1 MMINRRNFLAHAG
14 AVSLAGIGATL
25 SSVRDVQA
33 ADYKA
38 LVVVFLSGGFDG
50 NNVLVPLD
58 AAYNDYA
65 KARPSLALPKDSL
78 IRLSGS
84 YIGHQFGLSPANR
97 PLVDLFDQKRLA
109 VVANTGALIQPT
121 TMAQFKNNAVKLPPF
136 LGSHAEQE
144 QWIQGWMG
152 DENTTGWGGRTMD
165 IMPAELKNMQP
176 LVAMANDYTAVLSAS
191 TSLSL
196 ANSGSGSRWGEAELS
211 DANNLA
217 RQRVEWASRL
227 QSGNVYDYEFS
238 RSLRAAYNDT
248 VIFAKGQA
256 NGTNPSGNFPNAQIG
271 RDLRY
276 LAKHLSYSKQAGARR
291 QIYLV
296 QDGGYDTH
304 ADQLST
310 STTMPGL
317 EMKLSDVSSSL
328 SAFDQSIQSYGMNND
343 VITVVMSEF
352 GRTLDPASG
361 IGSDHAW
368 GNHWFALGGPVKG
381 GTIYGSTFPTL
392 QTGGPDD
399 ASFWQPYRGQWIPQF
414 SSDQFMADLVQWL
427 GLTPAQAVAVMPNLA
442 NFPKKTIG
450 YI

>member
-1 MMINRRNFLAHAG
+1 MMNRRNFLTHAG

-25 SSVRDVQA
+25 GAIKDVQA

-58 AAYNDYA
+58 GAYNDYA

-78 IRLSGS
+78 VRLSGS
-84 YIGHQFGLSPANR
+84 HIGHQFGLSPANR
-97 PLVDLFDQKRLA
+97 ALADLFEQKRLG
-109 VVANTGALIQPT
+109 VIANAGALVQPT
-121 TMAQFKNNAVKLPPF
+121 SMAQFKNNAVKLPPF

-152 DENTTGWGGRTMD
+152 DENTTGWGGRAMD
-165 IMPAELKNMQP
+165 LMAADMKNFQP
-176 LVAMANDYTAVLSAS
+176 LVAMARDYTAVVSNN
-191 TSLSL
+191 TNLSL
-196 ANSGSGSRWGEAELS
+196 ANSGSGSRWGYAELS
-211 DANNLA
+211 DPTSVA
-217 RQRVEWASRL
+217 RQRVEWASRM
-227 QSGNVYDYEFS
+227 QSGNAYDSEFS
-238 RSLRAAYNDT
+238 RSLRAAYTDT
-248 VIFAKGQA
+248 VVFAQGQKSGA
-256 NGTNPSGNFPNAQIG
+256 EPAGTFPDVQVG

-276 LAKHLSYSKQAGARR
+276 LARHLAYAKQAGARR

-317 EMKLSDVSSSL
+317 EMRIGDVANSL
-328 SAFDQSIQSYGMNND
+328 SAFDKSVQAYGMNND

-352 GRTLDPASG
+352 GRTLDPAAG

-381 GTIYGSTFPTL
+381 GVVYGNTFPTL
-392 QTGGPDD
+392 QTGGVDD

-414 SSDQFMADLVQWL
+414 SSDQFLGDLVGWL
-427 GLTPAQAVAVMPNLA
+427 GLTPAQALAVMPNLA
-442 NFPKKTIG
+442 NFSSKTIG

>member
-1 MMINRRNFLAHAG
+1 MINRRSFLNHAG
-14 AVSLAGIGATL
+14 AVSLAGIAATL
-25 SSVRDVQA
+25 GSIKEVQA

-65 KARPSLALPKDSL
+65 KARPSLALPKDGFVK
-78 IRLSGS
+78 LSGS
-84 YIGHQFGLSPANR
+84 HIGHQFGLSPANR
-97 PLVDLFDQKRLA
+97 ALADLFEQKRMA
-109 VVANTGALIQPT
+109 VVANVGALVQPT
-121 TMAQFKNNAVKLPPF
+121 TMSQFKNNAVKLPPF

-165 IMPAELKNMQP
+165 VMTAEMKNFQP
-176 LVAMANDYTAVLSAS
+176 LVAMARDYTAVVSNS

-196 ANSGSGSRWGEAELS
+196 ANSGSGSRWGGAELS
-211 DANNLA
+211 DPNNLA

-227 QSGNVYDYEFS
+227 QSGNAYDNEFS

-248 VIFAKGQA
+248 VVFAKGQSYGA
-256 NGTNPSGNFPNAQIG
+256 APVGNFPDVQVG

-276 LAKHLSYSKQAGARR
+276 LARHLAYAKQAGARR

-304 ADQLST
+304 TDQLST
-310 STTMPGL
+310 STSMPGL
-317 EMKLSDVSSSL
+317 EMRIGDVANSL
-328 SAFDQSIQSYGMNND
+328 SAFDSSIQSYGMNND

-352 GRTLDPASG
+352 GRTLDPAAG
-361 IGSDHAW
+361 AGSDHAW

-381 GTIYGSTFPTL
+381 GAIYGSTFPTL
-392 QTGGPDD
+392 QTGGVDD

-427 GLTPAQAVAVMPNLA
+427 GLTPAQALAVMPNLA
-442 NFPKKTIG
+442 NFPSKTIG
-450 YI
+450 FI

>member
-1 MMINRRNFLAHAG
+1 
-14 AVSLAGIGATL
+14 
-25 SSVRDVQA
+25 
-33 ADYKA
+33 

-50 NNVLVPLD
+50 NNILVPLD
-58 AAYNDYA
+58 SAYNDYA

-78 IRLSGS
+78 VKLSGS

-97 PLVDLFDQKRLA
+97 VLADLFEQKRLG
-109 VVANTGALIQPT
+109 VIANVGALIQPT
-121 TMAQFKNNAVKLPPF
+121 TMTQFKNNSVKLPPF

-152 DENTTGWGGRTMD
+152 DEDTSGWGGRAMD
-165 IMPAELKNMQP
+165 SLPPELKNLQP
-176 LVAMANDYTAVLSAS
+176 LVAMARDYTAVVGNN

-196 ANSGSGSRWGEAELS
+196 ANSGSGSRWGSAELS
-211 DANNLA
+211 DPTNVA

-227 QSGNVYDYEFS
+227 QSGNAYDYEFS

-248 VIFAKGQA
+248 VIFAQGQKYGSEPA
-256 NGTNPSGNFPNAQIG
+256 GTFPDAQVG
-271 RDLRY
+271 RDMRY
-276 LAKHLSYSKQAGARR
+276 LARHLAYSKQAGARR

-310 STTMPGL
+310 STNMPGL
-317 EMKLSDVSSSL
+317 EMKIGDVASSL
-328 SAFDQSIQSYGMNND
+328 SAFDKSIQAYGMNND

-352 GRTLDPASG
+352 GRTLDPAAG

-392 QTGGPDD
+392 QTGGVDD
-399 ASFWQPYRGQWIPQF
+399 ASFWQPYRGQWIPQY
-414 SSDQFMADLVQWL
+414 SSDQFMGDLVQWL
-427 GLTPAQAVAVMPNLA
+427 GLTPAQALAVMPNLT
-442 NFPKKTIG
+442 NFSQRTIG
-450 YI
+450 FI

>member
-1 MMINRRNFLAHAG
+1 MINRRNFLAHTG
-14 AVSLAGIGATL
+14 AVSLAGIAATL
-25 SSVRDVQA
+25 GSIRDVQA

-78 IRLSGS
+78 VKLSGS

-97 PLVDLFDQKRLA
+97 VLADLFEQKRLG
-109 VVANTGALIQPT
+109 VIANVGALIQPT
-121 TMAQFKNNAVKLPPF
+121 TMTQFKNNSVKLPPF

-152 DENTTGWGGRTMD
+152 DENTSGWGGRAMD
-165 IMPAELKNMQP
+165 SLPPELKNLQP
-176 LVAMANDYTAVLSAS
+176 LVAMARDYTAVVGNN

-196 ANSGSGSRWGEAELS
+196 ANSGSGSRWGSAELS
-211 DANNLA
+211 DPSNVA

-227 QSGNVYDYEFS
+227 QSGNAYDFEFS

-248 VIFAKGQA
+248 VIFAQGQKYGSEPA
-256 NGTNPSGNFPNAQIG
+256 GTFPDAQVG

-276 LAKHLSYSKQAGARR
+276 LARHLAYSKQAGARR

-310 STTMPGL
+310 RTNMPGL
-317 EMKLSDVSSSL
+317 EMKIGDVASSL
-328 SAFDQSIQSYGMNND
+328 SAFDKSIQAYGMNND

-352 GRTLDPASG
+352 GRTLDPAAG
-361 IGSDHAW
+361 GGSDHAW

-381 GTIYGSTFPTL
+381 GAIYGNTFPTL
-392 QTGGPDD
+392 QTGGADD
-399 ASFWQPYRGQWIPQF
+399 ASFWRPYRGQWLPQF
-414 SSDQFMADLVQWL
+414 SSDQFMGDLVGWL
-427 GLTPAQAVAVMPNLA
+427 GLTPAQALAVMPNLA
-442 NFPKKTIG
+442 NFPQKTIG

>member
-1 MMINRRNFLAHAG
+1 MMNRRNFLTHAG

-25 SSVRDVQA
+25 GAIRNVEA

-78 IRLSGS
+78 VRLSGS
-84 YIGHQFGLSPANR
+84 YMGHQFGLSPANR
-97 PLVDLFDQKRLA
+97 ALADLFEQKRLA
-109 VVANTGALIQPT
+109 VIANAGALIQPT
-121 TMAQFKNNAVKLPPF
+121 TMTQFKNNSVKLPPF

-152 DENTTGWGGRTMD
+152 DENTSGWGGRTMD
-165 IMPAELKNMQP
+165 TMSSEMKGFQP
-176 LVAMANDYTAVLSAS
+176 LVAMARDYTAVVSNS
-191 TSLSL
+191 TTLSL
-196 ANSGSGSRWGEAELS
+196 ANSGSGSRWGDAELS
-211 DANNLA
+211 DPNSVA

-227 QSGNVYDYEFS
+227 QSSSVYDYEFS

-248 VIFAKGQA
+248 VVFAQGQA
-256 NGTNPSGNFPNAQIG
+256 AGVAPSGNFPDVQVG

-276 LAKHLSYSKQAGARR
+276 LARHLSYAKQVGARR

-296 QDGGYDTH
+296 QDSGYDTH

-310 STTMPGL
+310 STSMPGL
-317 EMKLSDVSSSL
+317 EMRIGDVANSL
-328 SAFDQSIQSYGMNND
+328 SAFDKSVQSYGMNND

-352 GRTLDPASG
+352 GRTLDPAAG

-392 QTGGPDD
+392 QTGGVDD

-414 SSDQFMADLVQWL
+414 SSDQFMGDLVQWL
-427 GLTPAQAVAVMPNLA
+427 GLSPAQALAVMPNLA
-442 NFPKKTIG
+442 NFANKTIG
-450 YI
+450 FI

>member
-1 MMINRRNFLAHAG
+1 MMDRRNFLIHSG
-14 AVSLAGIGATL
+14 AVSLAGIAATL
-25 SSVRDVQA
+25 GAVQNVQA

-50 NNVLVPLD
+50 NNILVPLD

-78 IRLSGS
+78 VKLSGS

-97 PLVDLFDQKRLA
+97 ALATLFEQKRLA
-109 VVANTGALIQPT
+109 VIANAGALIQPT
-121 TMAQFKNNAVKLPPF
+121 TMAQFKDKSVKLPPF

-152 DENTTGWGGRTMD
+152 DENTTGWGGRAMD
-165 IMPAELKNMQP
+165 LMAADLKNMQP
-176 LVAMANDYTAVLSAS
+176 LVAMANDYTAVVSNS

-196 ANSGSGSRWGEAELS
+196 ASSRSGSRWGEAELS
-211 DANNLA
+211 DANSLA

-227 QSGNVYDYEFS
+227 QSGNAYDSEFS

-256 NGTNPSGNFPNAQIG
+256 SSAAPSGNFPDAQIG

-276 LAKHLSYSKQAGARR
+276 LAKHLSFSKQAGARR

-310 STTMPGL
+310 SATMPGL
-317 EMKLSDVSSSL
+317 EMKISDVSNGL

-352 GRTLDPASG
+352 GRTLDPAAG

-368 GNHWFALGGPVKG
+368 GNHWFAMGGPVKG
-381 GTIYGSTFPTL
+381 GTIYGNTFPTL
-392 QTGGPDD
+392 QTGGVDD

-414 SSDQFMADLVQWL
+414 SSDQFMADLIQWL
-427 GLTPAQAVAVMPNLA
+427 GLTPAQALAVMPNLV